1 MNYLSVP
8 FLKHASTIFL
18 QLAYRS
24 CSLPRFVS
32 AVIKKEERVMAGLF
46 GVVARD
52 DCAKEVESR
61 EDINMA
67 KYLIPGSQEFSQTT
81 LPECGL

>member
-1 MNYLSVP
+1 
-8 FLKHASTIFL
+8 
-18 QLAYRS
+18 
-24 CSLPRFVS
+24 
-32 AVIKKEERVMAGLF
+32 MAGLF

-52 DCAKEVESR
+52 DCAKGVESR
-61 EDINMA
+61 EDINVA

>member
-1 MNYLSVP
+1 MNYLPVP

-18 QLAYRS
+18 QVSCRS

-32 AVIKKEERVMAGLF
+32 AVIKKEERVMARLF

-52 DCAKEVESR
+52 DCAKGVESR
-61 EDINMA
+61 EDINVA